1 MYCCGEAVSHLAL
14 GDVSLNLAH
23 GRSYLEQS

>member
-1 MYCCGEAVSHLAL
+1 MYWWGEAVSHLPL
-14 GDVSLNLAH
+14 GDVSLNLAR